1 MRNTVII
8 AVALA
13 SILALGFGAGRGF
26 CAGEVPKD
34 ILDEV
39 KNPKDLPKGT
49 YAKIE
54 VYEGEALQHQENR
67 GKEEKDDQAGNKIA
81 WVARVDDNEA
91 GHTIFGPYIEIDE
104 GKYVAFFRVKMLEDA
119 GEDVVVT
126 LDACVEYGQS
136 VLDQKEVIGADLK
149 KGKYAQVPLVF
160 DYPGGQLETRVFW
173 PAGYA
178 VAIDSITLFRVK

>member
-1 MRNTVII
+1 MRKTVII
-8 AVALA
+8 ALALA
-13 SILALGFGAGRGF
+13 AALGLPAITGF
-26 CAGEVPKD
+26 CAGEVPKE

-49 YAKIE
+49 YTKIE
-54 VYEGEALQHQENR
+54 VYEGEALQHQETR
-67 GKEEKDDQAGNKIA
+67 GKEEKDDQAGNKTA
-81 WVARVDDNEA
+81 WVARVDENEA
-91 GHTIFGPYIEIDE
+91 GHTIYGPYIEIDE
-104 GKYVAFFRVKMLEDA
+104 GKYAVFFRVKMLEDA

-126 LDACVEYGQS
+126 LDACVEYGQN
-136 VLDQKEVIGADLK
+136 VLDQKEVLGTDLK

-160 DYPGGQLETRVFW
+160 DYPGGKLETRVFW